1 MKLKC
6 IGGVHDGEYVYVDSY
21 YKRGDWVKV
30 TKHSKLNTPEL
41 FNPNKIL
48 ETMTIKYDI
57 YRIEILKFDKDD
69 EIMFLIP
76 QHWTVKEA
84 ILFQL
89 NK

>member
-6 IGGVHDGEYVYVDSY
+6 IGGVRDGEYMYVDSY

-30 TKHSKLNTPEL
+30 PEHQKLNTAEL
-41 FNPNKIL
+41 FNPNKIP
-48 ETMTIKYDI
+48 EKITIKYDI
-57 YRIEILKFDKDD
+57 YKVESLFFSKAD